1 MLLPTKFETGLQM
14 PQQDDLFPVPPL
26 SVEVPKGLTE
36 PRLWVRRLKIW
47 KEPGGEIIRDIELRP
62 GLNIIWSPDGDDDP
76 EGDGRAIG
84 HGSGKTL
91 FCRLL
96 RYCLGESRFA
106 DEIQR
111 DAISTRF
118 LNGVVGAEVMLDG
131 VCWAVARPLGIGRK
145 HFAVEA
151 GTLDAVAK
159 MEGTATGI
167 EPLIDAI
174 EAAILGEG
182 TSRLARLSAGQR
194 AWPVALAWAARDQ
207 ECRFD
212 DVLDWRS
219 SASGSDSPQ
228 PASGE
233 AKGPRLLA
241 MRAFLNAITEEEQ
254 AARRQEQDLSSQLD
268 QAKRHKSHLEWDQG
282 RRVERLVH
290 DLGLGDAS
298 LPDMPLLLDAL
309 KLVAEKKL
317 SAAAHIPSGV
327 SAELDEARRT
337 SQNTRTALR
346 DAELK
351 AAELDAKLPLEE
363 KLLTQ
368 MSSEIPGLSAAA
380 QSAASPICPIC
391 EVPIDTA
398 LADRCKLSHKL
409 PDQAQCRARWE
420 AKRQE
425 TEAQQQTV
433 AGIRAEIDALKP
445 TIALIGQEAQQ
456 AEERVDRLE
465 KAADARNTSWRT
477 ATRNLEDVQRSA
489 ELVDELA
496 RAESTIK
503 EIEEALLRIRE
514 QLRGFEDKQARAIGA
529 ISQKFS
535 AIIRRLLGDDA
546 KGVVRL
552 TGNGLEIGVEAGGDR
567 RTAAIQSLKVLAF
580 DLACLCLS
588 VEGRTRI
595 PAFLIHD
602 SPREADLGQ
611 TIYDEHFRLLR
622 ELGEELAGGVFQYVI
637 TTTTRPPQDI
647 NKAPWRGDV
656 LRGAPG
662 SERLL
667 GCDL

>member
-1 MLLPTKFETGLQM
+1 MS
-14 PQQDDLFPVPPL
+14 QQDDLFPIPPL
-26 SVEVPKGLTE
+26 TVEVPKDLTE

-76 EGDGRAIG
+76 EEGRRAIG

-106 DEIQR
+106 DEVQR
-111 DAISTRF
+111 DAISTTF

-131 VCWAVARPLGIGRK
+131 VCWAIARPLGIGRK
-145 HFAVEA
+145 HFAIQD
-151 GTLDAVAK
+151 GDLDAVAK

-174 EAAILGEG
+174 DAAILGEE
-182 TSRLARLSAGQR
+182 TSRLARLSTGQR

-219 SASGSDSPQ
+219 SVSGSDSPQ
-228 PASGE
+228 PASGD

-254 AARRQEQDLSSQLD
+254 AARRQEQDLISQLD
-268 QAKRHKSHLEWDQG
+268 QAKRQKSYLEWDQE
-282 RRVERLVH
+282 RRLERLVR
-290 DLGLGDAS
+290 DLGLNDAS
-298 LPDMPLLLDAL
+298 LPDMPLLLESL
-309 KLVAEKKL
+309 KSV
-317 SAAAHIPSGV
+317 AAAKLAAAAKLPSG
-327 SAELDEARRT
+327 AGTELDEARRT
-337 SQNTRTALR
+337 SRDSRILLR
-346 DAELK
+346 DAEFK
-351 AAELDAKLPLEE
+351 AAELKAKLPLQE
-363 KLLTQ
+363 KILAQ
-368 MSSEIPGLSAAA
+368 ISSEIPGLSAAA
-380 QSAASPICPIC
+380 QSAASPVCPIC

-398 LADRCKLSHKL
+398 LVDGCNLSHKM

-420 AKRQE
+420 AKLQE
-425 TEAQQQTV
+425 IETQKQT
-433 AGIRAEIDALKP
+433 IESIKAEIAALTP
-445 TIALIGQEAQQ
+445 EIALASQKAQQ
-456 AEERVDRLE
+456 AEDRVDRLE
-465 KAADARNTSWRT
+465 KAADTRTTTWRT
-477 ATRNLEDVQRSA
+477 AIRNVEDVQRSA

-496 RAESTIK
+496 RAES
-503 EIEEALLRIRE
+503 AIRKLDE
-514 QLRGFEDKQARAIGA
+514 DLQRFRERLRGFEDKQAKAIGA

-535 AIIRRLLGDDA
+535 AIIRRLLGGDA
-546 KGVVRL
+546 KGIVRL
-552 TGNGLEIGVEAGGDR
+552 TGKGLEIGVEAGGDR

-588 VEGRTRI
+588 IEGRTRI
-595 PAFLIHD
+595 PAFVIHD

-622 ELGEELAGGVFQYVI
+622 ALEEELAGSTFQYLI
-637 TTTTRPPQDI
+637 TTTTMPLQDI
-647 NKAPWRGDV
+647 NKGPWRRAV

-662 SERLL
+662 HERLL
-667 GCDL
+667 RCDL

>member
-1 MLLPTKFETGLQM
+1 MSR
-14 PQQDDLFPVPPL
+14 QDDLFPVQPL
-26 SVEVPKGLTE
+26 SVEVPKNLTE

-76 EGDGRAIG
+76 EGGGRAIG

-106 DEIQR
+106 DEVQR
-111 DAISTRF
+111 DAISTTF
-118 LNGVVGAEVMLDG
+118 LNGVVGAEVILDG
-131 VCWAVARPLGIGRK
+131 VCWAVTRPLGIGRK
-145 HFAVEA
+145 HFAIVN
-151 GTLDAVAK
+151 GNLDIVAK

-174 EAAILGEG
+174 EATILGEG
-182 TSRLARLSAGQR
+182 TSQLTRLSAGQR

-219 SASGSDSPQ
+219 SASGSDTPQ
-228 PASGE
+228 PGSGD

-241 MRAFLNAITEEEQ
+241 MRAFLNAITEDEQ
-254 AARRQEQDLSSQLD
+254 AARRQEQDLASQLD
-268 QAKRHKSHLEWDQG
+268 QAKRQRSFLEWEQG
-282 RRVERLVH
+282 RRLERLVR

-298 LPDMPLLLDAL
+298 LPDTPLLLETL
-309 KLVAEKKL
+309 KSVAEEKL
-317 SAAAHIPSGV
+317 AAAAKLPSGV

-337 SQNTRTALR
+337 SQNARIVLHDT
-346 DAELK
+346 ELK

-380 QSAASPICPIC
+380 QSAASPVCPIC

-398 LADRCKLSHKL
+398 LADGCNLSHKL
-409 PDQAQCRARWE
+409 PDQAQSRARWD
-420 AKRQE
+420 AKLQEIEDQRQ
-425 TEAQQQTV
+425 TIAS
-433 AGIRAEIDALKP
+433 IKAEIAALKP
-445 TIALIGQEAQQ
+445 EVALASQKAQQ
-456 AEERVDRLE
+456 AEERVNRLE

-477 ATRNLEDVQRSA
+477 ATRNVEDVQRSA

-496 RAESTIK
+496 RAESAIRK
-503 EIEEALLRIRE
+503 LDEDLQRVRE
-514 QLRGFEDKQARAIGA
+514 QIRGFEDKQAKAIGA

-546 KGVVRL
+546 KGIVRL
-552 TGNGLEIGVEAGGDR
+552 TGKGLEISVEAGGDR

-588 VEGRTRI
+588 IEGRTRI

-622 ELGEELAGGVFQYVI
+622 ALEEEFAGSTFQYLI

-647 NKAPWRGDV
+647 NKEPWRRAV

-662 SERLL
+662 RERLL
-667 GCDL
+667 SCDL

>member
-1 MLLPTKFETGLQM
+1 M

-26 SVEVPKGLTE
+26 SVEVPKDLTE
-36 PRLWVRRLKIW
+36 PRFWVRRLKLW
-47 KEPGGEIIRDIELRP
+47 KEPGSEIIRDIELRP

-76 EGDGRAIG
+76 EGGGRAIG

-96 RYCLGESRFA
+96 RYCLGESRLA
-106 DEIQR
+106 DEVQR

-145 HFAVEA
+145 HFAIED
-151 GTLDAVAK
+151 GNLDAVAK
-159 MEGTATGI
+159 MEGTSTGI

-174 EAAILGEG
+174 ETKILGEG
-182 TSRLARLSAGQR
+182 TSQLARLSVAQR

-219 SASGSDSPQ
+219 SASGSDAPQ
-228 PASGE
+228 PASGD

-254 AARRQEQDLSSQLD
+254 AARRQEQDLASQLD
-268 QAKRHKSHLEWDQG
+268 QAKRQRSFLEWDQG
-282 RRVERLVH
+282 RRVERLVR
-290 DLGLGDAS
+290 DLGLSDAS
-298 LPDMPLLLDAL
+298 LPDMPLLLDSL
-309 KLVAEKKL
+309 KSVAAEKL
-317 SAAAHIPSGV
+317 AAAAKLPSGV
-327 SAELDEARRT
+327 RAELDEARRT
-337 SQNTRTALR
+337 SQNARTALR

-351 AAELDAKLPLEE
+351 AAGLDAKLPLEE

-368 MSSEIPGLSAAA
+368 ISSEIPGLSAAA

-398 LADRCKLSHKL
+398 LAEGCKLSHKL

-425 TEAQQQTV
+425 VDAQQQ
-433 AGIRAEIDALKP
+433 AIASFKAEIAALKP
-445 TIALIGQEAQQ
+445 EIALARQKAQQ

-477 ATRNLEDVQRSA
+477 ATRNVEDVQRSA

-496 RAESTIK
+496 YAESAIRK
-503 EIEEALLRIRE
+503 LDEDLQRVRE
-514 QLRGFEDKQARAIGA
+514 QLRGFEDKQARAIGT

-546 KGVVRL
+546 KGIVRL
-552 TGNGLEIGVEAGGDR
+552 TGKGLEISVEAGGDR

-588 VEGRTRI
+588 IEGRTRI

-622 ELGEELAGGVFQYVI
+622 VLEEELAGGTFQYVI
-637 TTTTRPPQDI
+637 TTTTKPPQDF
-647 NKAPWRGDV
+647 NKAPWRREV

-667 GCDL
+667 RCDL

>member
-1 MLLPTKFETGLQM
+1 M

-26 SVEVPKGLTE
+26 SVEVPKSLTE

-47 KEPGGEIIRDIELRP
+47 KEPGGEVIRDIELRP

-76 EGDGRAIG
+76 DGGGRAIG

-96 RYCLGESRFA
+96 RYCLGEVRFA
-106 DEIQR
+106 DEVQR
-111 DAISTRF
+111 DAISTAF

-131 VCWAVARPLGIGRK
+131 VCWVVARPLGIGRK

-151 GTLDAVAK
+151 GNLDVVAK

-167 EPLIDAI
+167 ELLIDAI
-174 EAAILGEG
+174 EAAILGDG

-194 AWPVALAWAARDQ
+194 AWPIALAWAARDQ

-219 SASGSDSPQ
+219 SASGSDAPQ
-228 PASGE
+228 PASGD

-241 MRAFLNAITEEEQ
+241 MRAFLNAITDEEQ
-254 AARRQEQDLSSQLD
+254 AARRGEQDLATQLD
-268 QAKRHKSHLEWDQG
+268 QAKRQRSFLEWDQA
-282 RRVERLVH
+282 RRVERLVRDL
-290 DLGLGDAS
+290 DLGDTS
-298 LPDMPLLLDAL
+298 LPDMPLLLDSL
-309 KLVAEKKL
+309 K
-317 SAAAHIPSGV
+317 SAAKERLAAVTRLPSGGD
-327 SAELDEARRT
+327 AELDEARRNLQDARST
-337 SQNTRTALR
+337 LR
-346 DAELK
+346 NIELR
-351 AAELDAKLPLEE
+351 AAELDVRLPLEE
-363 KLLTQ
+363 KLLAQ

-380 QSAASPICPIC
+380 QSAASLVCPIC

-398 LADRCKLSHKL
+398 LAEGCKLSHKL
-409 PDQAQCRARWE
+409 PDQAQCRARLE
-420 AKRQE
+420 AKREEIHTQKNE
-425 TEAQQQTV
+425 I
-433 AGIRAEIDALKP
+433 AGISAEIGALKP
-445 TIALIGQEAQQ
+445 EIALASQKARQ
-456 AEERVDRLE
+456 AEDRVERLE

-477 ATRNLEDVQRSA
+477 ATRGVEDVQRAA
-489 ELVDELA
+489 EIVDEVA
-496 RAESTIK
+496 RAEAAIRK
-503 EIEEALLRIRE
+503 LEDALQGTRE
-514 QLRGFEDKQARAIGA
+514 QLRGFEDKQAKAIGA
-529 ISQKFS
+529 VSQKFS

-546 KGVVRL
+546 KGFVRL
-552 TGNGLEIGVEAGGDR
+552 TGKGLEIAVEAGGDR

-611 TIYDEHFRLLR
+611 TIYDKHFRLLR
-622 ELGEELAGGVFQYVI
+622 ELEEELAGGTFQYLI
-637 TTTTRPPQDI
+637 TTTTRPPLDI
-647 NKAPWRGDV
+647 NKGPWQRLV

-662 SERLL
+662 RERLL
-667 GCDL
+667 GRDL

>member
-1 MLLPTKFETGLQM
+1 MS
-14 PQQDDLFPVPPL
+14 QQDDLFPVQPL
-26 SVEVPKGLTE
+26 SVEVPKNLTE

-76 EGDGRAIG
+76 EGGGRAIG

-111 DAISTRF
+111 DAISTTF

-131 VCWAVARPLGIGRK
+131 VCWAVTRPLGIGRK
-145 HFAVEA
+145 HFAIVN
-151 GTLDAVAK
+151 GDLDIVAK

-174 EAAILGEG
+174 EATILGEG
-182 TSRLARLSAGQR
+182 TSQLARLSAGQR

-219 SASGSDSPQ
+219 SASGSDTPQ
-228 PASGE
+228 PGSGD

-254 AARRQEQDLSSQLD
+254 AARRQEQDLASQLD
-268 QAKRHKSHLEWDQG
+268 QAKRQRSFLEWDQG
-282 RRVERLVH
+282 RRLERLVR

-298 LPDMPLLLDAL
+298 LPDTPLLLETL
-309 KLVAEKKL
+309 KSVAEEKL
-317 SAAAHIPSGV
+317 AAAAKLPSGV

-337 SQNTRTALR
+337 SQNARIALR
-346 DAELK
+346 DTELK

-380 QSAASPICPIC
+380 QSAASPVCPIC
-391 EVPIDTA
+391 EVPIDKA
-398 LADRCKLSHKL
+398 LADGCNLSHKL

-425 TEAQQQTV
+425 IEAQRQTI
-433 AGIRAEIDALKP
+433 ASIKAEIAALTPK
-445 TIALIGQEAQQ
+445 IALASQKAQQ

-465 KAADARNTSWRT
+465 KAADARSTSWRT
-477 ATRNLEDVQRSA
+477 ATRNVEDVQRST

-496 RAESTIK
+496 RAESAIRK
-503 EIEEALLRIRE
+503 LEEDLQRVRE
-514 QLRGFEDKQARAIGA
+514 QLRGFEDKQAKAIGA

-535 AIIRRLLGDDA
+535 AVIQRLLGEDA
-546 KGVVRL
+546 KGIVRL
-552 TGNGLEIGVEAGGDR
+552 TGKGLEIGVEAGGDR

-588 VEGRTRI
+588 IEGRTRI

-622 ELGEELAGGVFQYVI
+622 ALEEELAGGTFQYLI

-647 NKAPWRGDV
+647 NKEPWRRAV

-662 SERLL
+662 RERLL

>member
-1 MLLPTKFETGLQM
+1 MS
-14 PQQDDLFPVPPL
+14 QQDDLFPVQPL
-26 SVEVPKGLTE
+26 GVEVPKNLTE

-76 EGDGRAIG
+76 EGGGRAIG

-106 DEIQR
+106 DEVQR
-111 DAISTRF
+111 DAISTTF

-131 VCWAVARPLGIGRK
+131 VCWAVTRPLGIGRK
-145 HFAVEA
+145 HFAIED
-151 GTLDAVAK
+151 GNLDVVAR

-174 EAAILGEG
+174 EAKILGEEA
-182 TSRLARLSAGQR
+182 SQLARLSAGQR
-194 AWPVALAWAARDQ
+194 AWPVALAWATRDQ

-219 SASGSDSPQ
+219 PASGSDAPQ

-233 AKGPRLLA
+233 SKGPRLLA
-241 MRAFLNAITEEEQ
+241 MRAFLSAITEEEQ
-254 AARRQEQDLSSQLD
+254 ATRRQEQDLASQLD
-268 QAKRHKSHLEWDQG
+268 QAKRQRSFLEWDQG
-282 RRVERLVH
+282 RRVERLICE
-290 DLGLGDAS
+290 LGLGDTS
-298 LPDMPLLLDAL
+298 LPDMPLLLDSL
-309 KLVAEKKL
+309 KSVAEEKL
-317 SAAAHIPSGV
+317 AAAAKLPSGV
-327 SAELDEARRT
+327 RAELDEARRA
-337 SQNTRTALR
+337 SQNARIALR
-346 DAELK
+346 DVELK
-351 AAELDAKLPLEE
+351 AAGLDAKLPIEE

-380 QSAASPICPIC
+380 QSAASPVCPIC

-398 LADRCKLSHKL
+398 LAEGCKLSHKL

-425 TEAQQQTV
+425 VDAQRQ
-433 AGIRAEIDALKP
+433 AIASFRAEIDALKP
-445 TIALIGQEAQQ
+445 EVALARQKAQQ
-456 AEERVDRLE
+456 AEDRVDRLE
-465 KAADARNTSWRT
+465 KAADTRNTSWRT
-477 ATRNLEDVQRSA
+477 ATRNVEDVQRSA

-496 RAESTIK
+496 HAES
-503 EIEEALLRIRE
+503 AIRKLDE
-514 QLRGFEDKQARAIGA
+514 DLQRVRERLRGFEDKQAKAIGA

-546 KGVVRL
+546 KGIVRL
-552 TGNGLEIGVEAGGDR
+552 TGKGLEISVEAGGDR
-567 RTAAIQSLKVLAF
+567 RTAAIQSLNVLAF

-588 VEGRTRI
+588 IEGRTRI

-611 TIYDEHFRLLR
+611 TIYDEHFQLLR
-622 ELGEELAGGVFQYVI
+622 ALEEELAGGTFQYLI

-647 NKAPWRGDV
+647 NKGPWRRAV

-662 SERLL
+662 RERLL

>member
-1 MLLPTKFETGLQM
+1 M

-26 SVEVPKGLTE
+26 SVEVPKSLTE

-47 KEPGGEIIRDIELRP
+47 KEPGGEAIRDIELRP

-76 EGDGRAIG
+76 DGGGRAIG

-96 RYCLGESRFA
+96 RYCLGEVRFA
-106 DEIQR
+106 DEVQR
-111 DAISTRF
+111 DAISTAF

-145 HFAVEA
+145 HFAVEV
-151 GTLDAVAK
+151 GNLDVVAK
-159 MEGTATGI
+159 MEGAATGI

-174 EAAILGEG
+174 EAAILGDG

-194 AWPVALAWAARDQ
+194 AWPIALAWAARDQ

-219 SASGSDSPQ
+219 SASGSDAPQ
-228 PASGE
+228 PASGD

-241 MRAFLNAITEEEQ
+241 MRAFLNAITDEEQ
-254 AARRQEQDLSSQLD
+254 AARRGEQDLASQLD
-268 QAKRHKSHLEWDQG
+268 QAKRQRSFLEWDQA
-282 RRVERLVH
+282 RRVERLVR
-290 DLGLGDAS
+290 DLGLGDTS
-298 LPDMPLLLDAL
+298 LPDMPLLLDSL
-309 KLVAEKKL
+309 K
-317 SAAAHIPSGV
+317 SAAKEKLAAVTRLPSGV
-327 SAELDEARRT
+327 GAELDDARRT
-337 SQNTRTALR
+337 LQDARTTLR
-346 DAELK
+346 NLELK
-351 AAELDAKLPLEE
+351 AAELDARLPLEE
-363 KLLTQ
+363 KLLAQ

-380 QSAASPICPIC
+380 QSAASQVCPIC

-398 LADRCKLSHKL
+398 LAEGCKLSHKL
-409 PDQAQCRARWE
+409 PDQAQCRARLE
-420 AKRQE
+420 AKREDIDTQKNE
-425 TEAQQQTV
+425 I
-433 AGIRAEIDALKP
+433 AGIKDEIGALKP
-445 TIALIGQEAQQ
+445 AIALASQTARQ
-456 AEERVDRLE
+456 AEDRVDRLE

-477 ATRNLEDVQRSA
+477 ATRGVEDVQRAA
-489 ELVDELA
+489 EIVDEVA
-496 RAESTIK
+496 RAEAAIRK
-503 EIEEALLRIRE
+503 LEDALQGTRE
-514 QLRGFEDKQARAIGA
+514 QLRGFEDKQAKAIGA
-529 ISQKFS
+529 VSQKFS
-535 AIIRRLLGDDA
+535 AIIRRLLGEDA
-546 KGVVRL
+546 KGFVRL
-552 TGNGLEIGVEAGGDR
+552 TGKGLEIAVEAGGDR

-611 TIYDEHFRLLR
+611 TIYDEHFRLLH
-622 ELGEELAGGVFQYVI
+622 ELEEKLAGLTFQYLI
-637 TTTTRPPQDI
+637 TTTTRPPHDVNI
-647 NKAPWRGDV
+647 DPWRRAV

-662 SERLL
+662 RDRLL

>member
-1 MLLPTKFETGLQM
+1 M

-26 SVEVPKGLTE
+26 SVEVPKDLTE
-36 PRLWVRRLKIW
+36 PRFWVRRLKLW
-47 KEPGGEIIRDIELRP
+47 KEPGSEIIRDIELRP

-76 EGDGRAIG
+76 EGGGRAIG

-96 RYCLGESRFA
+96 RYCLGESRLA
-106 DEIQR
+106 DEVQR

-145 HFAVEA
+145 HFAIED
-151 GTLDAVAK
+151 GNLDAVAK
-159 MEGTATGI
+159 MEGTSTGI

-174 EAAILGEG
+174 ETKILGEG
-182 TSRLARLSAGQR
+182 TSQLARLSVAQR

-219 SASGSDSPQ
+219 SASGSDAPQ
-228 PASGE
+228 PASGD

-254 AARRQEQDLSSQLD
+254 AARRQEQDVESQLD
-268 QAKRHKSHLEWDQG
+268 QAKRQRSFLEWDQG
-282 RRVERLVH
+282 RRVERLVR
-290 DLGLGDAS
+290 DLGLSDAS
-298 LPDMPLLLDAL
+298 LPDMPLLLDSL
-309 KLVAEKKL
+309 KSVAEEKL
-317 SAAAHIPSGV
+317 AAAAKLPSGV

-337 SQNTRTALR
+337 SQNARIALR

-398 LADRCKLSHKL
+398 LAEGCKLSHKF

-420 AKRQE
+420 AKRE
-425 TEAQQQTV
+425 EVDAQQKAIV
-433 AGIRAEIDALKP
+433 SFKAEIDALKP
-445 TIALIGQEAQQ
+445 KIALVRQKAQQ

-477 ATRNLEDVQRSA
+477 ATRNVEDVQRSV

-496 RAESTIK
+496 RAESTIGK
-503 EIEEALLRIRE
+503 LDEDLQRVRD
-514 QLRGFEDKQARAIGA
+514 QLRGFEDKQAKAIGA

-546 KGVVRL
+546 KGIVRL
-552 TGNGLEIGVEAGGDR
+552 TGKGLEISVEAGGDR
-567 RTAAIQSLKVLAF
+567 RTAAIQSLKILAF

-588 VEGRTRI
+588 IEGRTRI

-611 TIYDEHFRLLR
+611 TIYDAHFRLLR
-622 ELGEELAGGVFQYVI
+622 ALEEELAGRTFQYVI
-637 TTTTRPPQDI
+637 TTTTRPPQDL
-647 NKAPWRGDV
+647 NKAPWRREV

>member
-1 MLLPTKFETGLQM
+1 M

-26 SVEVPKGLTE
+26 SVEVPKDLTE

-47 KEPGGEIIRDIELRP
+47 KEPDSEVIRDIELRP

-76 EGDGRAIG
+76 EGSVRAIG

-106 DEIQR
+106 DEVQR
-111 DAISTRF
+111 DAISTTF

-131 VCWAVARPLGIGRK
+131 VCWAVTRPLGIGRK
-145 HFAVEA
+145 HFAIED
-151 GTLDAVAK
+151 GNLDVVAK
-159 MEGTATGI
+159 MEGTSTGI

-174 EAAILGEG
+174 EAKILGEG
-182 TSRLARLSAGQR
+182 TSQLARLSAGQR

-219 SASGSDSPQ
+219 SASGSDAPQ
-228 PASGE
+228 PASGD

-254 AARRQEQDLSSQLD
+254 AARRQEQGLASQLD
-268 QAKRHKSHLEWDQG
+268 QAKRQRSFLEWDQG
-282 RRVERLVH
+282 RRVERLVR

-298 LPDMPLLLDAL
+298 LPDMPLLLDSL
-309 KLVAEKKL
+309 KSVAKEKL
-317 SAAAHIPSGV
+317 AAAAKLPSGV

-337 SQNTRTALR
+337 SQNARIALR

-351 AAELDAKLPLEE
+351 AAGIDAKLPLEE

-398 LADRCKLSHKL
+398 LAEGCKLSHKL

-420 AKRQE
+420 AKRE
-425 TEAQQQTV
+425 EVDAQQKAIV
-433 AGIRAEIDALKP
+433 SFKAEIDALKP
-445 TIALIGQEAQQ
+445 KIALARQKAQQ

-477 ATRNLEDVQRSA
+477 ATRNVEDVQRSA

-496 RAESTIK
+496 RAESTIGK
-503 EIEEALLRIRE
+503 LDEDLQRVRE
-514 QLRGFEDKQARAIGA
+514 QLRGFEDKQAKAIGA

-546 KGVVRL
+546 KGIVRL
-552 TGNGLEIGVEAGGDR
+552 TGKGLEISVEAGGDR

-588 VEGRTRI
+588 IEGRTRI

-622 ELGEELAGGVFQYVI
+622 LLEEEVAGGTFQYVI
-637 TTTTRPPQDI
+637 TTTTKPPQDL
-647 NKAPWRGDV
+647 NKAPWLREV

-667 GCDL
+667 RCDL

>member
-1 MLLPTKFETGLQM
+1 MS
-14 PQQDDLFPVPPL
+14 QQDDLFPVPPL
-26 SVEVPKGLTE
+26 SVEVPKDLTA

-47 KEPGGEIIRDIELRP
+47 KEPGGEVIRDIELRP

-76 EGDGRAIG
+76 EGVARAIG

-106 DEIQR
+106 DEVQR
-111 DAISTRF
+111 DSISTKF
-118 LNGVVGAEVMLDG
+118 LNGVVGAEVILDG
-131 VCWAVARPLGIGRK
+131 LCWAIARPLGTGRK
-145 HFAVEA
+145 HFAVES
-151 GTLDAVAK
+151 GILDTVAK
-159 MEGTATGI
+159 MEGTPTGI
-167 EPLIDAI
+167 EPFIDAI
-174 EAAILGEG
+174 EAKILGEG
-182 TSRLARLSAGQR
+182 TSQLARLTVGQR
-194 AWPVALAWAARDQ
+194 AWPIALAWATRDQ

-212 DVLDWRS
+212 DVLDWRA
-219 SASGSDSPQ
+219 SASGSDAPQ

-254 AARRQEQDLSSQLD
+254 AARRQEHDLASQLE
-268 QAKRHKSHLEWDQG
+268 QAKRQRSFLEWDQG
-282 RRVERLVH
+282 RRLEHLVR
-290 DLGLGDAS
+290 DLGLNAAT
-298 LPDMPLLLDAL
+298 LPDMPLLLNSL
-309 KLVAEKKL
+309 K
-317 SAAAHIPSGV
+317 SAAEEKLGAAAKLPSGV
-327 SAELDEARRT
+327 STEIDEARHT
-337 SQNTRTALR
+337 LQNARVALR

-351 AAELDAKLPLEE
+351 SAELGAKLPLEE

-380 QSAASPICPIC
+380 QSAASPVCPIC

-398 LADRCKLSHKL
+398 LADGCNLSHKL

-425 TEAQQQTV
+425 VHVQQQVIT
-433 AGIRAEIDALKP
+433 AIRSEIDVLKP
-445 TIALIGQEAQQ
+445 EIALASQKAQQ

-477 ATRNLEDVQRSA
+477 ATRNVEDVQRST
-489 ELVDELA
+489 ELVDELVHA
-496 RAESTIK
+496 DSAIRKLDED
-503 EIEEALLRIRE
+503 LQRVRE
-514 QLRGFEDKQARAIGA
+514 QIRGFEEKQAKA
-529 ISQKFS
+529 ISGISHKFS
-535 AIIRRLLGDDA
+535 AIIRRLLGADA
-546 KGVVRL
+546 KGNVRL
-552 TGNGLEIGVEAGGDR
+552 TGKGLEIGVEAGGDR

-588 VEGRTRI
+588 VEGKTRI
-595 PAFLIHD
+595 PALLIHD

-622 ELGEELAGGVFQYVI
+622 ALEEDRAGETFQYVI
-637 TTTTRPPQDI
+637 TTTTKPPEEL
-647 NKAPWRGDV
+647 NKTPWRREV